1 MALQEAL
8 GASSGE
14 LMREDAITGGRM
26 TRIFATVWVVGGV
39 LLSRP
44 FCWIHYG
51 PRITGPRVFRWH
63 ICGAVCAAAAM
74 PRLLGCGNRHLSLKH
89 SSI

>member
-1 MALQEAL
+1 MALREAS

-14 LMREDAITGGRM
+14 LMREDAFTGRRM
-26 TRIFATVWVVGGV
+26 ARIFATVGGVGGV

-44 FCWIHYG
+44 FCSIHYG
-51 PRITGPRVFRWH
+51 PRITGPRVFRWQ

-74 PRLLGCGNRHLSLKH
+74 PRLLGCGNPHLSLKT
-89 SSI
+89 

>member
-14 LMREDAITGGRM
+14 LMQEDADTGGR
-26 TRIFATVWVVGGV
+26 TTHIFATVGVVGGV

-44 FCWIHYG
+44 FCSIHYG
-51 PRITGPRVFRWH
+51 PPITAPRVFRWQ

-74 PRLLGCGNRHLSLKH
+74 PHLLGWGNRHLSLKT
-89 SSI
+89 